1 MDTIQPYQNIGKHV
15 LKQVT
20 RKNPVKTSIAHI
32 VAASLLVSACSSRSD
47 TISAQYVSPLQ
58 YQSYD
63 CNQIRMEMQR
73 VGRRVNEVAGVQD
86 SEATK
91 DSVAMGVGLV
101 LFWPALFF
109 MIGKDQEQELSRLKG
124 EFEALEQAAIQ
135 KECNVAGELAE
146 ARRLQDE
153 RGSQQKTPENRSSP
167 SDPTG

>member
-1 MDTIQPYQNIGKHV
+1 M

-20 RKNPVKTSIAHI
+20 RKNPVETSIAYI

-124 EFEALEQAAIQ
+124 EFEALEQASIQ
-135 KECNVAGELAE
+135 KDCNVATELSE

-153 RGSQQKTPENRSSP
+153 RRTRHKNPKNSSSP
-167 SDPTG
+167 SDPNR

>member
-1 MDTIQPYQNIGKHV
+1 
-15 LKQVT
+15 
-20 RKNPVKTSIAHI
+20 
-32 VAASLLVSACSSRSD
+32 
-47 TISAQYVSPLQ
+47 
-58 YQSYD
+58 
-63 CNQIRMEMQR
+63 MEMQR

-135 KECNVAGELAE
+135 KNCNVAGELAE

-153 RGSQQKTPENRSSP
+153 RRTQQSSPQNRSSP
-167 SDPTG
+167 SDPTR

>member
-1 MDTIQPYQNIGKHV
+1 MFKKLT
-15 LKQVT
+15 L
-20 RKNPVKTSIAHI
+20 KTSGKRGLGYLAAVSML
-32 VAASLLVSACSSRSD
+32 VASCSSRSE
-47 TISAQYVSPLQ
+47 TITAQYVSPLQ
-58 YQSYD
+58 YESYD
-63 CNQIRMEMQR
+63 CGQIRTEMQR

-135 KECNVAGELAE
+135 KDCNVAAELSE
-146 ARRLQDE
+146 ARR
-153 RGSQQKTPENRSSP
+153 SQAARQSGARETQSAPRSAQRT
-167 SDPTG
+167 DR

>member
-1 MDTIQPYQNIGKHV
+1 V

-20 RKNPVKTSIAHI
+20 RKNPVKASIAHI

-135 KECNVAGELAE
+135 KECNVANEISE
-146 ARRLQDE
+146 ARRLQ
-153 RGSQQKTPENRSSP
+153 ENRKAGSRSSENKK
-167 SDPTG
+167 STAHPTQPADR